1 MSDDNS
7 AIARLREDMFKFRTG
22 FESLSLATVSDTG
35 VPEASVAPMV
45 LGQDGVFYIYISA
58 LARHTANLESNSQA
72 GVLLIEPVEA
82 ASNPFVRQRLSYQC
96 GAEVVP
102 RDTDDF
108 AAILRRFEE
117 QFGEI
122 VPLLESLP
130 DFQLFRL
137 TPIRGTYVRG
147 FGQAWRLSG
156 PELRDLEPMNPARDR
171 TRDAAEQRGG
181 K

>member
-7 AIARLREDMFKFRTG
+7 AKARVRADMFKFRAG

-35 VPEASVAPMV
+35 APEASAAPMV

-58 LARHTANLESNSQA
+58 LARHTANLESNPQA
-72 GVLLIEPVEA
+72 GVLLIEPVAA
-82 ASNPFVRQRLSYQC
+82 ASNPFARQRLSYRC
-96 GAEVVP
+96 EAAVVP
-102 RDTDDF
+102 PDTDGF
-108 AAILRRFEE
+108 ADILQRFKE

-122 VPLLESLP
+122 VAVLESLP

-147 FGQAWRLSG
+147 FGQAWHLSG
-156 PELRDLEPMNPARDR
+156 PGLRDLEPMNPARDR
-171 TRDAAEQRGG
+171 SRGAAEQRGG